1 MKNRM
6 TEQTAKKTSPQ
17 IHCEIAMSA
26 YGLSLPSFGKASK
39 EITVFVYDITV
50 LKKIN
55 ISRTVTI
62 NRILENNL
70 QTK

>member
-26 YGLSLPSFGKASK
+26 FRSLPSFGKASN

-50 LKKIN
+50 LKIIN

>member
-26 YGLSLPSFGKASK
+26 EAYRHLVKPQMK
-39 EITVFVYDITV
+39 
-50 LKKIN
+50 
-55 ISRTVTI
+55 
-62 NRILENNL
+62 
-70 QTK
+70 

>member
-17 IHCEIAMSA
+17 IHCEIAMS
-26 YGLSLPSFGKASK
+26 LSLPSFGKASN